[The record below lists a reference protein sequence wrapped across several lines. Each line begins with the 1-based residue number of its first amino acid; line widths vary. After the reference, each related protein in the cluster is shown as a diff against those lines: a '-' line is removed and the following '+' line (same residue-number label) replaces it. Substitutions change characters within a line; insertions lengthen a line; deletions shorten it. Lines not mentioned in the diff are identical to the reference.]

1 MALAVKR
8 MTELE
13 LDGRRLL
20 IREDLNAPIK
30 DGKVT
35 SGQLLSAALPTIEYA
50 LQHRARVALI
60 SHLGRPQEG
69 AVDAALSL
77 APVATMLAELLGR
90 PVPLVTDWLDGIDV
104 QPGDVVLCENV
115 RFQVGETAN
124 DDALA
129 RRLAALCDIYVMDA
143 FGTAHRAHASTHGV
157 ARHAPVACAGPLLV
171 GELEALAR
179 ALDEPARPVVAII
192 GGSKVSTKLA
202 VLGALASKVDELIV
216 GGGIANTLLATAGV
230 EVGRSLQ
237 EARMHGFAAK
247 LLARDFGR
255 ASVPLPT
262 DVVVA
267 ESMDAGVRGTVKPT
281 AAIAKRDMLLD
292 IGPDT
297 ARAYGERLSR
307 AGPILWN
314 GPVGVFEHPEFSQG
328 TRSIA
333 KSVAAS
339 QAFSIA
345 GGGETLAAIEQFG
358 VVDEI
363 SYLSTGG
370 GAFLQFLE
378 DKPLPALEIL
388 ADRA

>member
-20 IREDLNAPIK
+20 IREDLNVPIK
-30 DGKVT
+30 DGAIT
-35 SGQLLSAALPTIEYA
+35 SAKRLSAALPTIEYA
-50 LQHRARVALI
+50 LQRHARVALI
-60 SHLGRPQEG
+60 SHLGRPREG

-104 QPGDVVLCENV
+104 QPGHVVLCENV
-115 RFQVGETAN
+115 RFLAGETAN

-179 ALDEPARPVVAII
+179 ALDEPAHPVVAII
-192 GGSKVSTKLA
+192 GGAKVSTKLA

-247 LLARDFGR
+247 LLAREFGR

-281 AAIAKRDMLLD
+281 DAIAKRDMILD

-307 AGPILWN
+307 AGTILWN

-333 KSVAAS
+333 EAVAAS

>member
-20 IREDLNAPIK
+20 IRQDLNVPIK
-30 DGKVT
+30 DGEVT
-35 SGQLLSAALPTIEYA
+35 SGKRLSAALPTIEYA
-50 LQHRARVALI
+50 LQHRARVALV
-60 SHLGRPQEG
+60 SHLGRPREG
-69 AVDAALSL
+69 TVDAALSL

-104 QPGDVVLCENV
+104 QPGNVVLCENV
-115 RFQVGETAN
+115 RFQAGETAN

-143 FGTAHRAHASTHGV
+143 FGTAHRAHASTHGI

-216 GGGIANTLLATAGV
+216 GGGIANTLLAAAGV

-237 EARMHGFAAK
+237 EAPMRGFAAK
-247 LLARDFGR
+247 LLAREFGR

-281 AAIAKRDMLLD
+281 DAIATRDMILD

-307 AGPILWN
+307 AGTILWN

-333 KSVAAS
+333 EAVAAS
-339 QAFSIA
+339 HAFSIA

>member
-20 IREDLNAPIK
+20 IRQDLNVPIK
-30 DGKVT
+30 DGEVT
-35 SGQLLSAALPTIEYA
+35 SGKRLSAALPTIEYA
-50 LQHRARVALI
+50 LQHRARVALV
-60 SHLGRPQEG
+60 SHLGRPREG
-69 AVDAALSL
+69 TVDAALSL

-104 QPGDVVLCENV
+104 QPGNVVLCENV
-115 RFQVGETAN
+115 RFQAGETAN

-143 FGTAHRAHASTHGV
+143 FGTAHRAHASTHGI

-216 GGGIANTLLATAGV
+216 GGGIANTLLAAAGV

-237 EARMHGFAAK
+237 EAQMHGFAAK
-247 LLARDFGR
+247 LLAREFGR

-281 AAIAKRDMLLD
+281 DAIATRDMILD

-307 AGPILWN
+307 AGTILWN

-333 KSVAAS
+333 EAVAAS
-339 QAFSIA
+339 HAFSIA

>member
-20 IREDLNAPIK
+20 IRQDLNVPIK
-30 DGKVT
+30 DGEVT
-35 SGQLLSAALPTIEYA
+35 SGKRLSAALPTIEYA
-50 LQHRARVALI
+50 LQHRARVALV
-60 SHLGRPQEG
+60 SHLGRPREG

-104 QPGDVVLCENV
+104 QPGNVVLCENV
-115 RFQVGETAN
+115 RFHAGETAN

-143 FGTAHRAHASTHGV
+143 FGTAHRAHASTHGI

-216 GGGIANTLLATAGV
+216 GGGIANTLLAAAGV

-237 EARMHGFAAK
+237 EAQMHGFAAK
-247 LLARDFGR
+247 LLAREFGR

-281 AAIAKRDMLLD
+281 DAIATRDMILD

-307 AGPILWN
+307 AGTILWN

-333 KSVAAS
+333 EAVAAS
-339 QAFSIA
+339 HAFSIA

-370 GAFLQFLE
+370 GAFLQVLE